1 MDKPTLI
8 ITEENSRGTWS
19 LSVAVRS
26 CLEEAG
32 QEAESNCFVHDLI
45 EIHVSAT
52 EDQILELVERYVSLE
67 TKESVVAKT
76 RAKSKMPKVDL
87 VKAGE
92 LALEYKTDAEKT
104 HEFIG
109 EMTVVSSAQYEAA
122 ASICADIITQ
132 AKEIDGKRR
141 EFVDPLNEV
150 VKNLNAFFKPPL
162 EWLDKCEAILKK
174 KLVLFVN
181 GEAKK
186 RDQLLLQAGKS
197 DDSGLSEELIEQADA
212 HVPPKVAG
220 VAMVTTWKGEVVDA
234 DKIPREYLI
243 PDVKVLNALTKAKAG
258 DPAIPGWKATP
269 KTSPSIT
276 VSKVKS

>member
-19 LSVAVRS
+19 LSIAVCE
-26 CLEEAG
+26 CLKEAG
-32 QEAESNCFVHDLI
+32 QEVDSNRFVHELTQ
-45 EIHVSAT
+45 IHVGAT
-52 EDQILELVERYVSLE
+52 EDEIVELVERFVNLE
-67 TKESVVAKT
+67 TEESVVAKT

-109 EMTVVSSAQYEAA
+109 EMTVASAPQYEAA

-132 AKEIDGKRR
+132 AKEIDAKRR

-181 GEAKK
+181 SEAEK
-186 RDQLLLQAGKS
+186 RDQLLLQAGQQNDS
-197 DDSGLSEELIEQADA
+197 DLSEALIEQAEIHA
-212 HVPPKVAG
+212 IPKVTG
-220 VAMVTTWKGEVVDA
+220 VSMRTIWKGEVVDA

-243 PDVKVLNALTKAKAG
+243 PDLKVLNALTKAKAG
-258 DPAIPGWKATP
+258 DPGIPGWKATP
-269 KTSPSIT
+269 STSPAIT

>member
-8 ITEENSRGTWS
+8 INEEIGRGMWS
-19 LSVAVRS
+19 LSVAVRI
-26 CLEEAG
+26 CLKEAG
-32 QEAESNCFVHDLI
+32 QVAESNCFVSELI
-45 EIHVSAT
+45 EIHISAT
-52 EDQILELVERYVSLE
+52 EDEIVELVERYVNLE
-67 TKESVVAKT
+67 TEESVVAKT
-76 RAKSKMPKVDL
+76 RAKSKMPKIDL

-104 HEFIG
+104 HEFID
-109 EMTVVSSAQYEAA
+109 EMAVASAPQYEAA

-181 GEAKK
+181 GEAAR
-186 RDQLLLQAGKS
+186 RDQLLLQAGAA
-197 DDSGLSEELIEQADA
+197 DDSELSEELIEQAET
-212 HVPPKVAG
+212 HVAPKVAG
-220 VAMVTTWKGEVVDA
+220 VSMRTTWTGEVVDA
-234 DKIPREYLI
+234 DEIPREYMI

-258 DPAIPGWKATP
+258 DPGISGWKATP
-269 KTSPSIT
+269 KTSPAIT